1 MFEDSRTVAI
11 KVRIERYSVANIP
24 EQARPLLRHSR
35 EDNGEAED
43 EPGQRDEFGEC
54 ITSGHMF
61 PSEAFPSRCDTSVDR
76 ASLH

>member
-43 EPGQRDEFGEC
+43 EPGQRDEFGHVVT
-54 ITSGHMF
+54 IRPH
-61 PSEAFPSRCDTSVDR
+61 V
-76 ASLH
+76 SLRSFSQQM